1 MITFSII
8 TITYNASQELP
19 STLSS
24 VMAQTCKDVE
34 HIIIDG
40 ASTDNTVALAEA
52 YRSKSQTEAP
62 LHRVIIVSEPDKGLY
77 DAMNKGIAMAT
88 GDYVLFLNAGDTFPA
103 ADTLEMVEASV
114 GDGEELPAVLY
125 GDTDIVDADGNFLRH
140 RHLMAPRKLSWRSF
154 MKGMLVCH
162 QAFYARTD
170 LAKLTPYNLDYR
182 YSADVDW
189 CIRIMRL
196 GAKRNL
202 AMRNTGMVV
211 AHYLDGGM
219 TNQHHKDSLRERFH
233 VMRRH
238 YGLIPTTIMHVW
250 FALRNLMRSLSPL
263 SLSLSIL
270 SILSISSILSILSIS
285 SIVY

>member
-8 TITYNASQELP
+8 TITYNASQVLP
-19 STLSS
+19 ATLSS

-103 ADTLEMVEASV
+103 ADTLEMVEAAV

-125 GDTDIVDADGNFLRH
+125 GDTDIVDEDGNFLRH

-154 MKGMLVCH
+154 LQGMLVCH

-170 LAKLTPYNLDYR
+170 LAKLTPYDLNYR

-189 CIRIMRL
+189 CIRVMKL

-202 AMRNTGMVV
+202 NMRNTGMVV

-233 VMRRH
+233 VMCHH
-238 YGLIPTTIMHVW
+238 YGLIPTTVMHVW

-263 SLSLSIL
+263 SLSLL
-270 SILSISSILSILSIS
+270 SSLFLLSYLSSLSPLLPIS
-285 SIVY
+285 